1 MQDGTQRNTFVAA
14 ETRDTVSA
22 AAPIAFGEAFRVW
35 LKIGWLSFGGP
46 AGQIALM
53 HRELVERRRW
63 ISETRFLHAL
73 NYCMLLPG
81 PEAQQLA
88 TYIGWLLH
96 RTWGGIAAGSL
107 FVLPGVIVMLALSW
121 LYVRYAALGPV
132 AALFFGLKAAVLA
145 VVVEAV
151 LRIGRRALRNRFMV
165 ALAGAAFLAI
175 YFFKV
180 PFPWIVAGAA
190 LVGIVA
196 RPILPRYFEQAA
208 ATDARAE
215 RSFVV
220 DRMYQEG
227 QLAHAQPKARRA
239 MTLAIVCIAL
249 WIAPVALIA
258 AWLGAQ
264 HVLTREGAIFG
275 QTAVVTFGGAYAVL
289 AYIGQRAVEE
299 LHWLRPGEMIDGLAM
314 AETTPGPLIM
324 VLQFVGFVAAFRY
337 ATPLDPWLSAVL
349 GACLTTWVTF
359 VPSFA
364 FIFVGAPYVESLRQ
378 HRGLNAALS
387 CVTAA
392 VVGVILNLSV
402 WFATH
407 TLFGRVDAR
416 TYGLVHVDVPVW
428 STLEPVA
435 LLLAAGSMIAMLRF
449 RVGMAWTLAASA
461 LLGIAYRAVSAGT
474 P

>member
-1 MQDGTQRNTFVAA
+1 M
-14 ETRDTVSA
+14 SA
-22 AAPIAFGEAFRVW
+22 PSPIAFGEALRLW
-35 LKIGWLSFGGP
+35 MKIGWLSFGGP

-96 RTWGGIAAGSL
+96 RTWGGIVAGGL
-107 FVLPGVIVMLALSW
+107 FVLPGMLVMLVLSW
-121 LYVRYAALGPV
+121 LYVRYASLGPV

-165 ALAGAAFLAI
+165 ALAAAAFLAI

-190 LVGIVA
+190 LLGIVA
-196 RPILPRYFEQAA
+196 RPIVPRYFEQAA
-208 ATDARAE
+208 STDSRAE
-215 RSFVV
+215 KDFVV
-220 DRMYQEG
+220 DRMYDAG
-227 QLAHAQPKARRA
+227 QLAHAKPNARRA
-239 MTLAIVCIAL
+239 LTLTVVSIAL
-249 WIAPVALIA
+249 WMSPVVLVA
-258 AWLGAQ
+258 AWLGSD

-324 VLQFVGFVAAFRY
+324 VLQFVGFVAAYRF

-407 TLFGRVDAR
+407 TLFGQVDAR
-416 TYGLVHVDVPVW
+416 TYGPVHADVPVW
-428 STLEPVA
+428 STLEPFA
-435 LLLAAGSMIAMLRF
+435 LLLAASSMIAMLRF
-449 RVGMAWTLAASA
+449 KVGMAWTLAASA
-461 LLGIAYRAVSAGT
+461 LLGVAYRT
-474 P
+474 FTEPQ

>member
-1 MQDGTQRNTFVAA
+1 MQDRTQRNTLVAA
-14 ETRDTVSA
+14 ESSDSLSD
-22 AAPIAFGEAFRVW
+22 AAPISFGEALRLW
-35 LKIGWLSFGGP
+35 TRIGWLSFGGP

-96 RTWGGIAAGSL
+96 RTWGGIVAGGL
-107 FVLPGVIVMLALSW
+107 FVVPGVVVMLFLSW
-121 LYVRYAALGPV
+121 LYVRYSTVGPI

-151 LRIGRRALRNRFMV
+151 LRIGRRALKNRLMV
-165 ALAGAAFLAI
+165 TIAAAAFLAI

-180 PFPWIVAGAA
+180 PFPWIV
-190 LVGIVA
+190 L
-196 RPILPRYFEQAA
+196 AA
-208 ATDARAE
+208 AAIGLLASRMLPQYFAQASAASARSDQE
-215 RSFVV
+215 FVV
-220 DRMYQEG
+220 DRMYETG
-227 QLAHAQPKARRA
+227 QLAHARPDARRA
-239 MTLAIVCIAL
+239 LKLTVICIAIWL
-249 WIAPVALIA
+249 APVALVA
-258 AWLGAQ
+258 AWLGAD
-264 HVLTREGAIFG
+264 HVLTREGTIFG

-289 AYIGQRAVEE
+289 AYVGQRAVEE
-299 LHWLRPGEMIDGLAM
+299 LGWLRPGEMLDGLAM

-324 VLQFVGFVAAFRY
+324 VLQFVGFVAAYRY
-337 ATPLDPWLSAVL
+337 AAPLDPWLAAVL
-349 GACLTTWVTF
+349 GAGLTTWVTF

-364 FIFVGAPYVESLRQ
+364 FIFIGAPYMESLRQ

-407 TLFGRVDAR
+407 TLFGRVEAR
-416 TYGLVHVDVPVW
+416 TYGFVHVDVPVW

-435 LLLAAGSMIAMLRF
+435 LMLAAASMIAMLRF
-449 RVGMAWTLAASA
+449 KVGMAWTLAASA
-461 LLGIAYRAVSAGT
+461 LLGIAYRAMSG
-474 P
+474 

>member
-1 MQDGTQRNTFVAA
+1 VAA
-14 ETRDTVSA
+14 ETRDAVTP
-22 AAPIAFGEAFRVW
+22 AAPISFGEALRVW
-35 LKIGWLSFGGP
+35 TKIGWLSFGGP

-63 ISETRFLHAL
+63 ISESRFLHAL

-96 RTWGGIAAGSL
+96 RTWGGIVAGGL
-107 FVLPGVIVMLALSW
+107 FVVPGVVVMLALSW
-121 LYVRYAALGPV
+121 LYVRYSSLGPV

-151 LRIGRRALRNRFMV
+151 LRIGRRALRNGFMV
-165 ALAGAAFLAI
+165 AIAAAAFLGI

-180 PFPWIVAGAA
+180 PFPGIIAGAA
-190 LVGIVA
+190 LAGIVA
-196 RPILPRYFEQAA
+196 RRISPRFFAQATS
-208 ATDARAE
+208 TDSKAE
-215 RSFVV
+215 RDFVV
-220 DRMYQEG
+220 DRMHEAG
-227 QLAHAQPKARRA
+227 QLTHAEPSARRA
-239 MTLAIVCIAL
+239 LALTAVCIGL
-249 WIAPVALIA
+249 WIAPVVLVA
-258 AWLGAQ
+258 AWLGTE
-264 HVLTREGAIFG
+264 HVLAREGVIFG
-275 QTAVVTFGGAYAVL
+275 QTAIVTFGGAYAVL

-324 VLQFVGFVAAFRY
+324 VLQFVGFVAAYRF
-337 ATPLDPWLSAVL
+337 ATPIDPWLSAVI

-407 TLFGRVDAR
+407 TLFGHVDAR
-416 TYGLVHVDVPVW
+416 IYGLVHVDVPAW

-435 LLLAAGSMIAMLRF
+435 LLLAAASMIAMLRF
-449 RVGMAWTLAASA
+449 KVGMAWTLAASA
-461 LLGIAYRAVSAGT
+461 LLGLAYRTFS
-474 P
+474 

>member
-1 MQDGTQRNTFVAA
+1 VQDRPQRNTFVAA
-14 ETRDTVSA
+14 ETRDTVSTA
-22 AAPIAFGEAFRVW
+22 SPIGFGEALRVW
-35 LKIGWLSFGGP
+35 TRIGWLSFGGP

-96 RTWGGIAAGSL
+96 RTWGGIVAGGL
-107 FVLPGVIVMLALSW
+107 FVLPGVLVMLGLSW
-121 LYVRYAALGPV
+121 LYVRYSSLGPV

-145 VVVEAV
+145 VVIEAV

-165 ALAGAAFLAI
+165 AIAAAAFLGI
-175 YFFKV
+175 YCFKI

-190 LVGIVA
+190 LIGVVA
-196 RPILPRYFEQAA
+196 RRFSQKLFQQAA
-208 ATDARAE
+208 STDSPAARE
-215 RSFVV
+215 FVV
-220 DRMYQEG
+220 DSMHEAG
-227 QLAHAQPKARRA
+227 QLTHARPNARRA
-239 MTLAIVCIAL
+239 LTVAAVCIAL
-249 WIAPVALIA
+249 WLAPVIVVA
-258 AWLGAQ
+258 AWVGTE

-275 QTAVVTFGGAYAVL
+275 QTAIVTFGGAYAVL
-289 AYIGQRAVEE
+289 AYVGQRAVEE

-324 VLQFVGFVAAFRY
+324 VLQFVGFVAAYRF

-392 VVGVILNLSV
+392 VVGVIVNLSV

-428 STLEPVA
+428 PTIEPFA
-435 LLLAAGSMIAMLRF
+435 LLLAVASMLAMLRF
-449 RVGMAWTLAASA
+449 KVGMGWTLAASA
-461 LLGIAYRAVSAGT
+461 MLGIAYRTVPG
-474 P
+474 

>member
-1 MQDGTQRNTFVAA
+1 M
-14 ETRDTVSA
+14 
-22 AAPIAFGEAFRVW
+22 
-35 LKIGWLSFGGP
+35 KIGWLSFGGP

-96 RTWGGIAAGSL
+96 RTWGGIVAGSL
-107 FVLPGVIVMLALSW
+107 FVLPGMLVMLVLSW
-121 LYVRYAALGPV
+121 LYVRYSTLAPI

-165 ALAGAAFLAI
+165 ALAAVAFLAI

-180 PFPWIVAGAA
+180 PFPWIVAAAA
-190 LVGIVA
+190 LTGLVA
-196 RPILPRYFEQAA
+196 RYLVPRYFAQTSSAS
-208 ATDARAE
+208 TSGE
-215 RSFVV
+215 RDFVV
-220 DRMYQEG
+220 DRMHDAG
-227 QLAHAQPKARRA
+227 QLRHARPNASRA
-239 MTLAIVCIAL
+239 LTFTVVSVVL
-249 WIAPVALIA
+249 WLTPVALVA
-258 AWLGAQ
+258 AWLGTQ
-264 HVLTREGAIFG
+264 HVLTREGVIFG
-275 QTAVVTFGGAYAVL
+275 QAAVVTFGGAYAVL
-289 AYIGQRAVEE
+289 AYVGQRAVEE
-299 LHWLRPGEMIDGLAM
+299 LHWLQPGEMIDGLAM

-324 VLQFVGFVAAFRY
+324 VLQFVGFIAAYRF
-337 ATPLDPWLSAVL
+337 AMPLDPWLAAVL

-364 FIFVGAPYVESLRQ
+364 FIFVGAPYMESLRQ
-378 HRGLNAALS
+378 HAGLNAALS

-416 TYGLVHVDVPVW
+416 SYGLLHVDVPAW

-435 LLLAAGSMIAMLRF
+435 LFLAAASMLAMLRF
-449 RVGMAWTLAASA
+449 KVGMVWTLGASA
-461 LLGIAYRAVSAGT
+461 LLGVAYRMLNPIS
-474 P
+474 

>member
-1 MQDGTQRNTFVAA
+1 
-14 ETRDTVSA
+14 VSA
-22 AAPIAFGEAFRVW
+22 ASPIPFGEAVRLW
-35 LKIGWLSFGGP
+35 MKIGWLSFGGP

-96 RTWGGIAAGSL
+96 RTWGGMVAGGL
-107 FVLPGVIVMLALSW
+107 FVLPGMIVMLVLSW
-121 LYVRYAALGPV
+121 FYVSYSALGPI

-151 LRIGRRALRNRFMV
+151 LRIGRRALKNRFMV
-165 ALAGAAFLAI
+165 ALAAAAFLAI
-175 YFFKV
+175 YFCKV

-190 LVGIVA
+190 LIGLVA
-196 RPILPRYFEQAA
+196 LYVVPQFFEQAA
-208 ATDARAE
+208 AAGSRTEQD
-215 RSFVV
+215 FVV
-220 DRMYQEG
+220 DRMYETG
-227 QLAHAQPKARRA
+227 QLAHARPSAPRA
-239 MTLAIVCIAL
+239 LRLAAIFLAIWL
-249 WIAPVALIA
+249 APIALIA
-258 AWLGAQ
+258 TWLGAD

-275 QTAVVTFGGAYAVL
+275 QTAIVTFGGAYAVL

-324 VLQFVGFVAAFRY
+324 VLQFVGFVAAYRY
-337 ATPLDPWLSAVL
+337 ATPLDPWLAAVL

-364 FIFVGAPYVESLRQ
+364 FIFIGAPYVESLRQ

-407 TLFGRVDAR
+407 TLFGSVAAR

-428 STLEPVA
+428 STLAPFALFLAVA
-435 LLLAAGSMIAMLRF
+435 SMIAMLRF
-449 RVGMAWTLAASA
+449 KVGMAWTLAGSA
-461 LLGIAYRAVSAGT
+461 VLGIAYRTVT
-474 P
+474 ELQ

>member
-1 MQDGTQRNTFVAA
+1 
-14 ETRDTVSA
+14 VSP
-22 AAPIAFGEAFRVW
+22 APPIPFGEALRLW
-35 LKIGWLSFGGP
+35 TRIGWLSFGGP

-96 RTWGGIAAGSL
+96 RTWGGIVAGGL

-121 LYVRYAALGPV
+121 LYVRYSSLGPV

-165 ALAGAAFLAI
+165 GIAAAAFLAI
-175 YFFKV
+175 YCFKV
-180 PFPWIVAGAA
+180 PFPWIVVGAA
-190 LVGIVA
+190 LIGLAA
-196 RPILPRYFEQAA
+196 RHILPRYFTQAA
-208 ATDARAE
+208 ASDPQQAKD
-215 RSFVV
+215 FVV
-220 DRMYQEG
+220 DRMHESG
-227 QLAHAQPKARRA
+227 QLAHAQPNARRA
-239 MTLAIVCIAL
+239 LKLTAICLLL
-249 WIAPVALIA
+249 WMAPVALVA
-258 AWLGAQ
+258 AWLGAN
-264 HVLTREGAIFG
+264 HVLTHEGTIFG

-289 AYIGQRAVEE
+289 AYVGQRAVEE
-299 LHWLRPGEMIDGLAM
+299 LHWLHPGEMIDGLAM

-324 VLQFVGFVAAFRY
+324 VLQFVGFVAAYRY
-337 ATPLDPWLSAVL
+337 AAPLDPWLAAVL

-364 FIFVGAPYVESLRQ
+364 FIFIGAPYVESLRQ

-416 TYGLVHVDVPVW
+416 AYGPLQFDAPVW
-428 STLEPVA
+428 STLDPVA
-435 LLLAAGSMIAMLRF
+435 LLLAAGAMLAMLRF
-449 RVGMAWTLAASA
+449 KVGMAWTLAASA
-461 LLGIAYRAVSAGT
+461 ALGVAFKLAT
-474 P
+474 TLQQ

>member
-1 MQDGTQRNTFVAA
+1 M
-14 ETRDTVSA
+14 SSPS
-22 AAPIAFGEAFRVW
+22 PIPFGEAVRLW

-63 ISETRFLHAL
+63 ISEARFLHAL

-88 TYIGWLLH
+88 TYVGWLLH
-96 RTWGGIAAGSL
+96 RTGGGIVAGGL
-107 FVLPGVIVMLALSW
+107 FVLPGMLVMLVLSW
-121 LYVRYAALGPV
+121 LYVSYSTLGPI

-151 LRIGRRALRNRFMV
+151 LRIGRRALKNRFMV
-165 ALAGAAFLAI
+165 AMAAAAFLAI

-190 LVGIVA
+190 LIGLVA
-196 RPILPRYFEQAA
+196 HRAVPQFFGQTSTADSATEQ
-208 ATDARAE
+208 D
-215 RSFVV
+215 FVV
-220 DRMYQEG
+220 DRMYETG
-227 QLAHAQPKARRA
+227 QLAHARPSAPRA
-239 MTLAIVCIAL
+239 LRLTAVCLVIWLAPIAL
-249 WIAPVALIA
+249 VA
-258 AWLGAQ
+258 AWVGAN

-275 QTAVVTFGGAYAVL
+275 QTAIVTFGGAYAVL
-289 AYIGQRAVEE
+289 AYIGQRAVED

-324 VLQFVGFVAAFRY
+324 VLQFVGFVAAYRY
-337 ATPLDPWLSAVL
+337 ATPLDPWLSAVV

-364 FIFVGAPYVESLRQ
+364 FIFIGAPYVESLRQ

-392 VVGVILNLSV
+392 IVGVILNLSV

-407 TLFGRVDAR
+407 TLFGSVEAR
-416 TYGLVHVDVPVW
+416 IYGLVHVDVPIW
-428 STLEPVA
+428 STLEPFA
-435 LLLAAGSMIAMLRF
+435 LFLAATSMIAMLRF
-449 RVGMAWTLAASA
+449 KVGMAWTLAGSA
-461 LLGIAYRAVSAGT
+461 VLGIAYRAVT
-474 P
+474 QLQ

>member
-1 MQDGTQRNTFVAA
+1 MST
-14 ETRDTVSA
+14 
-22 AAPIAFGEAFRVW
+22 AAPIAFGEALRLW

-96 RTWGGIAAGSL
+96 RTWGGLVAGGL
-107 FVLPGVIVMLALSW
+107 FVLPGMLVMLALSW
-121 LYVRYAALGPV
+121 LYVRYASLGPV

-151 LRIGRRALRNRFMV
+151 LRIGRRALGNRFMV
-165 ALAGAAFLAI
+165 ALAAAAFLAI

-180 PFPWIVAGAA
+180 PFPWIVASAA
-190 LVGIVA
+190 LIGVVA
-196 RPILPRYFEQAA
+196 RPIVPRYFEQAVSA
-208 ATDARAE
+208 DSPAE
-215 RSFVV
+215 KSFVV
-220 DRMYQEG
+220 DRMYDAG
-227 QLAHAQPKARRA
+227 QLAHARPNARRA
-239 MTLAIVCIAL
+239 LKLAVVCIVL
-249 WIAPVALIA
+249 WIAPVALVA
-258 AWLGAQ
+258 AWLGAE
-264 HVLTREGAIFG
+264 HVLTREGVIFG

-324 VLQFVGFVAAFRY
+324 VLQFVGFVAAYRY
-337 ATPLDPWLSAVL
+337 ATPLDPWLAAVL

-364 FIFVGAPYVESLRQ
+364 FIFVGAPYMESLRQ

-416 TYGLVHVDVPVW
+416 TYGLLHVDVPAW

-435 LLLAAGSMIAMLRF
+435 LLLAAASMIAMLRF
-449 RVGMAWTLAASA
+449 KVGMAWTLAASA
-461 LLGIAYRAVSAGT
+461 LLGIAYRTFG
-474 P
+474 

>member
-1 MQDGTQRNTFVAA
+1 MAA
-14 ETRDTVSA
+14 ASRDTVSA
-22 AAPIAFGEAFRVW
+22 TSPISFGEAFRLW
-35 LKIGWLSFGGP
+35 MKIGWLSFGGP

-96 RTWGGIAAGSL
+96 RTWGGIVAGGL
-107 FVLPGVIVMLALSW
+107 FVLPGMLVMLVLSW
-121 LYVRYAALGPV
+121 LYVRYSALGPV

-145 VVVEAV
+145 VVIEAV
-151 LRIGRRALRNRFMV
+151 LRIGRRALRNHFRV
-165 ALAGAAFLAI
+165 ALAAAACLAI
-175 YFFKV
+175 YLFKV

-190 LVGIVA
+190 LIGIVA
-196 RPILPRYFEQAA
+196 RRVLPQYFDQAPSA
-208 ATDARAE
+208 NPRAE
-215 RSFVV
+215 QDFVV
-220 DRMYQEG
+220 DRMYVAG
-227 QLAHAQPKARRA
+227 QLGHARPDTRRA
-239 MTLAIVCIAL
+239 LTFTAVSIAI
-249 WIAPVALIA
+249 WIAPVLLIA
-258 AWLGAQ
+258 AWLGTE

-299 LHWLRPGEMIDGLAM
+299 LHWLRPGEMIDGLAL

-324 VLQFVGFVAAFRY
+324 VLQFVGFVAAYRF
-337 ATPLDPWLSAVL
+337 ATPLDPWLAAVL

-364 FIFVGAPYVESLRQ
+364 FIFVGAPYMESLRQ

-392 VVGVILNLSV
+392 VVGVIVNLSV

-407 TLFGRVDAR
+407 ALFSRVDAR
-416 TYGLVHVDVPVW
+416 AYGLVHVDVPVW

-435 LLLAAGSMIAMLRF
+435 LILAAGSMIAMLRF
-449 RVGMAWTLAASA
+449 KVGMAWTLAASA
-461 LLGIAYRAVSAGT
+461 LLGIAYRT
-474 P
+474 FT

>member
-1 MQDGTQRNTFVAA
+1 MS
-14 ETRDTVSA
+14 SA
-22 AAPIAFGEAFRVW
+22 SPIPFGEALQLWTR
-35 LKIGWLSFGGP
+35 IGWLSFGGP

-96 RTWGGIAAGSL
+96 RTWGGIVAGGL
-107 FVLPGVIVMLALSW
+107 FVLPGVLVMLVLSW
-121 LYVRYAALGPV
+121 LYVRYSAFGPV

-165 ALAGAAFLAI
+165 ALAAAAFLAI

-190 LVGIVA
+190 LIGVIA
-196 RPILPRYFEQAA
+196 RCVVPQYFEQAPA
-208 ATDARAE
+208 SDARTAKD
-215 RSFVV
+215 FVV
-220 DRMYQEG
+220 DQMYEAG
-227 QLAHAQPKARRA
+227 QLAHAQPNLRRA
-239 MTLAIVCIAL
+239 LRLTAVSLLIWM
-249 WIAPVALIA
+249 APVALFA
-258 AWLGAQ
+258 GWLGVE
-264 HVLTREGAIFG
+264 HVLTREGTIFG

-289 AYIGQRAVEE
+289 AYVGQRAVEE

-324 VLQFVGFVAAFRY
+324 VLQFVGFVAAYRY
-337 ATPLDPWLSAVL
+337 AAPLDPWLAAVL

-364 FIFVGAPYVESLRQ
+364 FIFIGAPYVESLRQ

-407 TLFGRVDAR
+407 TLFGRVEAR
-416 TYGLVHVDVPVW
+416 TYGPVHVDVPVW

-449 RVGMAWTLAASA
+449 KVGMAWTLAASA
-461 LLGIAYRAVSAGT
+461 ALGIVYRTLMTAGYQ
-474 P
+474 

>member
-1 MQDGTQRNTFVAA
+1 MTP
-14 ETRDTVSA
+14 
-22 AAPIAFGEAFRVW
+22 APPIPFGEALRLW
-35 LKIGWLSFGGP
+35 TRIGWLSFGGP

-53 HRELVERRRW
+53 HGELVERRRW

-96 RTWGGIAAGSL
+96 RTWGGIVAGGL
-107 FVLPGVIVMLALSW
+107 FVLPGVVVMLLLSW
-121 LYVRYAALGPV
+121 LYVRYSSLGPV

-165 ALAGAAFLAI
+165 AIAAAAFLAI
-175 YFFKV
+175 YCFKV

-190 LVGIVA
+190 LIGVVA
-196 RPILPRYFEQAA
+196 RRVLPRYFAP
-208 ATDARAE
+208 ATSSDPQQ
-215 RSFVV
+215 SKDFVV
-220 DRMYQEG
+220 DRMHETG
-227 QLAHAQPKARRA
+227 QLAHAQPNARRA
-239 MTLAIVCIAL
+239 LKLTVVCLLIWIV
-249 WIAPVALIA
+249 PVALVA
-258 AWLGAQ
+258 AWLGAD
-264 HVLTREGAIFG
+264 HVLTREGTIFG

-289 AYIGQRAVEE
+289 AYVGQRAVEE
-299 LHWLRPGEMIDGLAM
+299 LHWLHPGEMIDGLAM

-324 VLQFVGFVAAFRY
+324 VLQFVGFVAAYRY
-337 ATPLDPWLSAVL
+337 AAPLDPWLAAVL
-349 GACLTTWVTF
+349 GACLTTWMTF

-364 FIFVGAPYVESLRQ
+364 FIFIGAPYMESLRQ

-416 TYGLVHVDVPVW
+416 TYGPLHLDAPVW
-428 STLEPVA
+428 STLDPVA

-449 RVGMAWTLAASA
+449 KVGMAWTLAASA
-461 LLGIAYRAVSAGT
+461 VLGMAFKLLH
-474 P
+474 

>member
-1 MQDGTQRNTFVAA
+1 
-14 ETRDTVSA
+14 VSA
-22 AAPIAFGEAFRVW
+22 PSPIAFGEALRLW
-35 LKIGWLSFGGP
+35 MKIGWLSFGGP

-96 RTWGGIAAGSL
+96 RTWGGIVAGGL
-107 FVLPGVIVMLALSW
+107 FVLPGMLVMLVLSW
-121 LYVRYAALGPV
+121 LYVRYASLGPV

-165 ALAGAAFLAI
+165 ALAAAAFLAI

-190 LVGIVA
+190 LLGIVA
-196 RPILPRYFEQAA
+196 RPIVPRYFEQAA
-208 ATDARAE
+208 STDSRAE
-215 RSFVV
+215 KNFVV
-220 DRMYQEG
+220 DRMYDAG
-227 QLAHAQPKARRA
+227 QLAHAKPNARRA
-239 MTLAIVCIAL
+239 LILTIVCIGL
-249 WIAPVALIA
+249 WMSPVVLVA
-258 AWLGAQ
+258 AWLGSD

-299 LHWLRPGEMIDGLAM
+299 LHWLRPGEMIDGLGM

-324 VLQFVGFVAAFRY
+324 VLQFVGFVAAYRF
-337 ATPLDPWLSAVL
+337 ATPLDPWFSAVL

-407 TLFGRVDAR
+407 TLFGQVDAR
-416 TYGLVHVDVPVW
+416 TYGPVHADVPVW
-428 STLEPVA
+428 STLEPFA
-435 LLLAAGSMIAMLRF
+435 LLLAASSMIAMLRF
-449 RVGMAWTLAASA
+449 KVGMAWTLAASA
-461 LLGIAYRAVSAGT
+461 LLGIAYRT
-474 P
+474 FTQLQ

>member
-1 MQDGTQRNTFVAA
+1 VAA
-14 ETRDTVSA
+14 ESSDTVSSA
-22 AAPIAFGEAFRVW
+22 SPIPFGEALRLW
-35 LKIGWLSFGGP
+35 MKIGWLSFGGP

-96 RTWGGIAAGSL
+96 RTWGGIVAGGL
-107 FVLPGVIVMLALSW
+107 FVLPGMLVMLVLSW
-121 LYVRYAALGPV
+121 LYVRYAELGPV

-145 VVVEAV
+145 VVIEAV
-151 LRIGRRALRNRFMV
+151 LRIGRRALKNRFLV
-165 ALAGAAFLAI
+165 ALAVAAFFAI

-190 LVGIVA
+190 LIGVIARRIV
-196 RPILPRYFEQAA
+196 PQYFEQTTASN
-208 ATDARAE
+208 ARPE
-215 RSFVV
+215 QDFVL
-220 DRMYQEG
+220 DRMHEAG
-227 QLAHAQPKARRA
+227 QLEHTRPDTRRA
-239 MTLAIVCIAL
+239 LTLTIVCAAI
-249 WIAPVALIA
+249 WMAPVLLVV
-258 AWLGAQ
+258 AWLGSQ
-264 HVLTREGAIFG
+264 HVLAREGAIFG
-275 QTAVVTFGGAYAVL
+275 QTAIVTFGGAYAVL
-289 AYIGQRAVEE
+289 AYVGQRAVEE

-324 VLQFVGFVAAFRY
+324 VLQFVGFVAAYRY
-337 ATPLDPWLSAVL
+337 AAPLDPWLAAVL

-364 FIFVGAPYVESLRQ
+364 FIFVGAPYIESLRQ

-392 VVGVILNLSV
+392 VVGVIVNLSV

-407 TLFGRVDAR
+407 TLFGRVEAQK
-416 TYGLVHVDVPVW
+416 YGIVHFDVPVW
-428 STLEPVA
+428 TTLEPVA
-435 LLLAAGSMIAMLRF
+435 LMLAAGSMIAMLRF
-449 RVGMAWTLAASA
+449 KIGMAWTLAGSA
-461 LLGIAYRAVSAGT
+461 ALGIAYRTLA

>member
-1 MQDGTQRNTFVAA
+1 M
-14 ETRDTVSA
+14 SA
-22 AAPIAFGEAFRVW
+22 SSPIPFGEALRIW
-35 LKIGWLSFGGP
+35 MKIGWLSFGGP

-63 ISETRFLHAL
+63 ISERRFLHAL

-88 TYIGWLLH
+88 TYVGWLLH
-96 RTWGGIAAGSL
+96 RTWGGIVAGGL
-107 FVLPGVIVMLALSW
+107 FVLPGMLVMLVLSW
-121 LYVRYAALGPV
+121 LYVRYSTLAPI

-165 ALAGAAFLAI
+165 ALAATAFLAI

-180 PFPWIVAGAA
+180 PFPWIVAAAA
-190 LVGIVA
+190 LTGIFA
-196 RPILPRYFEQAA
+196 RYLVPRYFAQASSPSD
-208 ATDARAE
+208 ATETD
-215 RSFVV
+215 FVV
-220 DRMYQEG
+220 DRMHDTG
-227 QLAHAQPKARRA
+227 QLRHARPNASRA
-239 MTLAIVCIAL
+239 LTFAMVSLAL
-249 WIAPVALIA
+249 WIAPVALVA
-258 AWLGAQ
+258 AWLGTQ
-264 HVLTREGAIFG
+264 HVLTREGLIFG

-289 AYIGQRAVEE
+289 AYVGQRAVEE

-324 VLQFVGFVAAFRY
+324 VLQFVGFVAAYRY
-337 ATPLDPWLSAVL
+337 ATPLDPWIAAVL

-364 FIFVGAPYVESLRQ
+364 FIFVGAPYMESLRQ
-378 HRGLNAALS
+378 HAGLNAALS

-416 TYGLVHVDVPVW
+416 SYGPVHVDVPAW

-435 LLLAAGSMIAMLRF
+435 LILAAASMLAMLRF
-449 RVGMAWTLAASA
+449 KVGMAWTLAASA
-461 LLGIAYRAVSAGT
+461 LLGVAYRLLIPVS
-474 P
+474 